1 MQRDWLPKRCQPYLP
16 GHLKSYCT
24 YVEWIW
30 CKISKYGE
38 ADPSSQA
45 KHELFAVLCEQTDW
59 FNSTAVKRF
68 VVDCQALSFIST
80 QTKIRMY
87 ISWVGPSVKMIP
99 SKFSSLAPQHS
110 KQWQCGHCHGWS
122 IFVHQVRFQVRYR
135 HGAPRLEA
143 SKYTA
148 RYAAGG
154 ICNMHGYAKICKR
167 STHAEIE
174 AECSSST
181 CKGRKMGWIVDDNGF
196 EDLC

>member
-1 MQRDWLPKRCQPYLP
+1 MVKQTIPARQSIWTICRLVWADRLVINTVQRIQDACCRLANSANQFSW
-16 GHLKSYCT
+16 T
-24 YVEWIW
+24 M
-30 CKISKYGE
+30 SKE
-38 ADPSSQA
+38 DP
-45 KHELFAVLCEQTDW
+45 F
-59 FNSTAVKRF
+59 
-68 VVDCQALSFIST
+68 
-80 QTKIRMY
+80 
-87 ISWVGPSVKMIP
+87 
-99 SKFSSLAPQHS
+99 KFSSLAPQHS

-122 IFVHQVRFQVRYR
+122 IFVHQARFQARYR
-135 HGAPRLEA
+135 HSARGIED

>member
-1 MQRDWLPKRCQPYLP
+1 MVINTVQRIQDACCRLANSANQFSW
-16 GHLKSYCT
+16 T
-24 YVEWIW
+24 M
-30 CKISKYGE
+30 SKE
-38 ADPSSQA
+38 DP
-45 KHELFAVLCEQTDW
+45 F
-59 FNSTAVKRF
+59 
-68 VVDCQALSFIST
+68 
-80 QTKIRMY
+80 
-87 ISWVGPSVKMIP
+87 
-99 SKFSSLAPQHS
+99 KFSSLAPQHS

-122 IFVHQVRFQVRYR
+122 IFVHQARFQARYR
-135 HGAPRLEA
+135 HGAPGLEA

>member
-1 MQRDWLPKRCQPYLP
+1 
-16 GHLKSYCT
+16 
-24 YVEWIW
+24 
-30 CKISKYGE
+30 
-38 ADPSSQA
+38 
-45 KHELFAVLCEQTDW
+45 
-59 FNSTAVKRF
+59 
-68 VVDCQALSFIST
+68 
-80 QTKIRMY
+80 
-87 ISWVGPSVKMIP
+87 MIP

-181 CKGRKMGWIVDDNGF
+181 CKGCKMGWIVDDNGF
-196 EDLC
+196 ELQTLKTCASLSRQRPPTDRLRASHTPSSQFYALSLGCRGKDCWSC